1 MIPIL
6 RPRTNWDGLKFQ
18 LPGGFMGISVEVS
31 GVPPKLRP
39 GGGVGLPPFLPS
51 TDVPEGMDPAR
62 YPPEIYRS
70 YSGNNWRKIN
80 GVQEG
85 TSILRGGYAGLPDN
99 INRQD
104 DETETGV
111 GGPNILGRAYGAES
125 SGDYQREEED
135 GSLVHAGGFTRTPTS
150 FESHAHYPGRPGFED
165 RWIGHR
171 ISWNLSERLSGED
184 VLEWV
189 TSFHEEQRQVGENFA
204 QRIIGER
211 LWVPLLY
218 GFSFVIDHHLAKSSS
233 RTNGVEWTP
242 PHEFEAA
249 WGQYVEGFEERRRQ
263 QQSGLKSARGNLA
276 LAQEAWRAQEAIRK
290 SWLATL
296 GPITD
301 KVTKWQ
307 ATLAER
313 EQAANCAAIVTRYHE
328 AEMGAIEHFADGK
341 PLDESQQKEYDAIKA
356 KRDTARQSYDEA
368 VQQIEAHRA
377 SGASLAF
384 PAIPPEVYTVELARH
399 AVTSRQAEV
408 IALELLEQYNLA
420 HENLAPGNVFVNGG
434 LGINAPISASYTH
447 EYSWLIPGGDIPRR
461 SYNIRG
467 TFDDAMAAIPLSKYQ
482 AKCRVVTQVLPGDD
496 REPPAPMDDTMEIP
510 MVALVEDDSHGGHFA
525 QGLRAAMAGHPVSL
539 RPQWDLPDEVGGPG
553 RDNADTAG
561 MLLRRWSTSVAMGP
575 LVTWTR
581 GENWIEANMALAP
594 TRIHKRAIVFEP
606 FSQGG
611 IDYGGAR
618 DTLVTSHLWL
628 PPQNRGW
635 VGGWIA
641 TFSGAPNKY
650 FDAVSVYYKAATPN
664 SREENGTWML
674 GANGV
679 VTTGVFPLWA
689 RTRRG
694 YYNGGDGDRGST
706 VLFRPAL
713 LGVAAYPAVS
723 VREIFVP
730 PDVLSKHTFDSETY
744 GEFWNQIEVL
754 GSSDRP
760 ERTRYKSCRTTLSF
774 PGVTREGEK
783 AYGFGRLMIHL
794 TINEDRAFGIL
805 CGGRTAAF
813 VGRLMVRLL
822 DTTHGSAGKFGKATV
837 VAEHAQFSNMEIPPS
852 VGVREYS
859 VESPPIERPG
869 CFIQF
874 VELRG

>member
-6 RPRTNWDGLKFQ
+6 RPRTNWEGMKFQ
-18 LPGGFMGISVEVS
+18 LPGAFMQIAVEVS

-51 TDVPEGMDPAR
+51 TAVPEGMDPAR
-62 YPPEIYRS
+62 YPPEVYRT
-70 YSGNNWRKIN
+70 YSGDTWRRIN

-104 DETETGV
+104 DGTETGV
-111 GGPNILGRAYGAES
+111 GGPNVLGGAYGAEV
-125 SGDYQREEED
+125 SGEYTIED
-135 GSLVHAGGFTRTPTS
+135 DNGGLVIVGGFTRGPTTFFS
-150 FESHAHYPGRPGFED
+150 RAHVPGSPGFED
-165 RWIGHR
+165 RFTGHQ
-171 ISWNLSERLSGED
+171 INWNLGGRLSGED
-184 VLEWV
+184 VLTWAQ
-189 TSFHEEQRQVGENFA
+189 SFHEEQRQVGENFA
-204 QRIIGER
+204 RRIIGER

-218 GFSFVIDHHLAKSSS
+218 GFSFVIDHHLANSSS
-233 RTNGVEWTP
+233 RTNGVEWPP

-249 WGQYVEGFEERRRQ
+249 WGEYVEGFEENRRQ
-263 QQSGLKSARGNLA
+263 QRSGLDSARGNLA

-301 KVTKWQ
+301 KVAKWQ

-328 AEMGAIEHFADGK
+328 AEMTAIEHFADGK
-341 PLDESQQKEYDAIKA
+341 PLDDSTQEEFDAIKA
-356 KRDTARQSYDEA
+356 KRDTARQRYDGA

-377 SGASLAF
+377 TGATLDF

-399 AVTSRQAEV
+399 AVTFRQAEV

-420 HENLAPGNVFVNGG
+420 HENLAPGNAFLYGG
-434 LGINAPISASYTH
+434 LQIAAAGAASYAH
-447 EYSWLIPGGDIPRR
+447 EHSWLIPGGDIPRR
-461 SYNIRG
+461 VYSVQG
-467 TFDDAMAAIPLSKYQ
+467 TFDDAIAEIPLSKYQ
-482 AKCRVVTQVLPGDD
+482 AKCRVVTQVLPGDG
-496 REPPAPMDDTMEIP
+496 REPPAPTDDTMEIP

-525 QGLRAAMAGHPVSL
+525 QGLRAAPAGHPVSL
-539 RPQWDLPDEVGGPG
+539 RPQWDIPDEVGGPG

-561 MLLRRWSTSVAMGP
+561 MLLRRWSTAVAMGP
-575 LVTWTR
+575 LVEWTH
-581 GENWIEANMALAP
+581 GENWAEVHFALAP
-594 TRIHKRAIVFEP
+594 TMTHKRAIVFEP

-611 IDYGGAR
+611 IGYETEPR

-635 VGGWIA
+635 AGGWIA

-650 FDAVSVYYKAATPN
+650 FDAVSVYHKAATPN
-664 SREENGTWML
+664 SREEHGTWML

-679 VTTGVFPLWA
+679 VNTGVFPLWA
-689 RTRRG
+689 RARRG
-694 YYNGGDGDRGST
+694 FYNGGDGDRGST

-794 TINEDRAFGIL
+794 AINEDRAFGIL

-822 DTTHGSAGKFGKATV
+822 DTTHGSAGKFGAPTV
-837 VAEHAQFSNMEIPPS
+837 VAEHAQFSNMEVSPS
-852 VGVREYS
+852 EGVREYS

-869 CFIQF
+869 CFLQF
-874 VELRG
+874 G